1 MNIAVTGATGFVG
14 SHLCR
19 LLVERGHKVTALVRP
34 GSPRAR
40 LFGGEI
46 GFAEGDITRP
56 ETLPAA
62 FQGCD
67 VVVNLV
73 GIIRET
79 RDQTFERIHAEGAA
93 AVALAAREAGV
104 RRLVHMSAAGT
115 RPHAPSAYHRT
126 KWMGEEAV
134 RASGLQWV
142 ILRPSLIFGIG
153 DGFTTTMMDLVRRA
167 PVIPVIGSGKNRM
180 QPIAVEDVCAA
191 FASSAEEERHV
202 GQTYDLGGP
211 EQLTYEQIVRMVARE
226 LGVRRL
232 FVHLPV
238 WLMMPLSGVLSRI
251 SSRFPLTPDQIRML
265 QEDNVA
271 EPNHAHE
278 VFGLELMRLED
289 GLKKIVASAAG
300 DGAA

>member
-1 MNIAVTGATGFVG
+1 MNIGVTGATGFVG

-19 LLVERGHKVTALVRP
+19 LLVERGHRVTALVRP
-34 GSPRAR
+34 GSTRAR
-40 LFGGEI
+40 PSGG
-46 GFAEGDITRP
+46 GVRFAEGDITRP

-104 RRLVHMSAAGT
+104 RRLVHMSAVGT

-126 KWMGEEAV
+126 KWLGEEAV
-134 RASGLQWV
+134 RASGLEWV

-153 DGFTTTMMDLVRRA
+153 DGFTTTMIDLVRRA
-167 PVIPVIGSGKNRM
+167 PVIPVIGSGTNLM

-191 FASSAEEERHV
+191 FASSAEEDCHC
-202 GQTYDLGGP
+202 GQTYELGGP
-211 EQLTYEQIVRMVARE
+211 EQITYEQIVRMVARE
-226 LGVRRL
+226 LGVRRP

-238 WLMMPLSGVLSRI
+238 WMMMPLAGVLSRL
-251 SSRFPLTPDQIRML
+251 SARFPLTPDQIRML

-271 EPNHAHE
+271 QPNHALT
-278 VFGLELMRLED
+278 VFGLELMRFED
-289 GLKKIVASAAG
+289 GLKRIVASVVGGRAA
-300 DGAA
+300 